1 METHDDGECNA
12 KTVRQTDTLRDN
24 VLKEF
29 KSMKLERDSL
39 RLMRLDRYIIKKFLG
54 TYIFMIVLIISIAVV
69 FDINEKIDKFMSN
82 SAPLK
87 EIVFDYYLNFI
98 PYYTNLFSPLFIF
111 LAVIF
116 FTSKMANNSE
126 IIAILSNGIGFKRLM
141 KPYMISAMLLA
152 VFTFIFGSYVIP
164 PANKTRIEFEN
175 KYIDPRQRKVGDR
188 DIQFMIAPGTIAYF
202 GNFDIQSNTGYN
214 FSIDKF
220 DSLKLVSRLTAQ
232 SIRYDSAY
240 QWTISNYQI
249 RDIEGLKETV
259 HNGSN
264 IDTTMQ
270 IVPNDFIIAATDQ
283 QMMTSPQLRRHIHSQ
298 KERGM
303 GNVQPFQIEYHNR
316 IASALSA
323 FILTIIGAA
332 LSARKVKGGMGLNI
346 GIGLALSMA
355 YILFMTISSSFAV
368 SGVMSPMIAA
378 WIPNFIFAGIAVY
391 LYKKAPN

>member
-1 METHDDGECNA
+1 
-12 KTVRQTDTLRDN
+12 
-24 VLKEF
+24 
-29 KSMKLERDSL
+29 MKIEKNLWSL
-39 RLMRLDRYIIKKFLG
+39 QRLDRYIIKKFLG
-54 TYIFMIVLIISIAVV
+54 TYIFMISLIISIAVV

-87 EIVFDYYLNFI
+87 EIIFNYYFNFI
-98 PYYTNLFSPLFIF
+98 PYYANLFSPLFIF

-141 KPYMISAMLLA
+141 KPYMISALILA
-152 VFTFIFGSYVIP
+152 VIAFLLGGYVIP

-175 KYIDPRQRKVGDR
+175 KYIDPRQRKVGDS

-202 GNFDIQSNTGYN
+202 GSFDIASNTGYN

-220 DSLKLVSRLTAQ
+220 DSLQLVSRLTAQ
-232 SIRYDSAY
+232 SIRYDSVY
-240 QWTISNYQI
+240 HWTIQNYQI
-249 RDIEGLKETV
+249 RDFDGLRETTKT
-259 HNGSN
+259 GST

-283 QMMTSPQLRRHIHSQ
+283 QMMTSPQLRRHIKSQ

-303 GNVQPFQIEYHNR
+303 GNIQPFQIEYHTR

-323 FILTIIGAA
+323 FILTLIGAA

-378 WIPNFIFAGIAVY
+378 WVPNLIFIGIAVY
-391 LYKKAPN
+391 LYRRAPD